1 MKRWLQKMIN
11 GPVWRRA
18 VVWAGT
24 IAGGVLLGRVD
35 LLGGIMPFGGAWVM
49 AAGMAGLPVTGAILG
64 VLVGTLTLGVSLTH
78 LTVLLPAALVFFA
91 MLVARRTQWQPGVGM
106 GILLLTAARL
116 SLLPF
121 SAFLIYDL
129 VRFAIE
135 SLLAAGS
142 CYVLCHAAQAA
153 QQRFHMKEGRQRL
166 CVTVAAAMLLCG
178 LTDAEVFGFFP
189 QYFLA
194 AGLTLW
200 AAWVGGGALG
210 AACGLG
216 VGMVLSLGGVDVSVA
231 AALGAGGLLCGVFR
245 PAGRVFCALGLLLGD
260 VVMTAWTTLFAVPAL
275 PLLETAAAALTLV
288 VVPTRPAKQFAQ
300 SILPS
305 QQERER
311 QRELKLDKLRSETV
325 ERIDCF
331 AQCLEELSGVF
342 SEAVV
347 SEAGTM
353 EDVAPL
359 LEAVA
364 DEACGDCPLFERC
377 WEKEFYV
384 TYQCFVRTLTAP
396 GKRRIILEE
405 DFPPEFRRKCRR
417 FEAVMRS
424 LRTVYSLFR
433 IKTGYRKR
441 IEESRFLV
449 GRQLSGVSRVM
460 EELAGQVDLQIR
472 FDDDAAALV
481 RQALENAG
489 VSVRSAVA
497 HQTAGGLVVN
507 AAVKGCGGKRKC
519 RNLESIISRALGY
532 PMRKA
537 PNVCKGTGTCSL
549 CFRQAAMMHVAC
561 TMRQMA
567 RETGMCGDSCV
578 HMAVEDGYF
587 MAVSDGMGTGARAA
601 MESKA
606 TISLLKK
613 FYAAGFPEDII
624 FDAIN
629 QVMLLRSASEMY
641 STVDFCKLDLV
652 AGEARFIKIGAP
664 PSFILRGSRVLS
676 VLSPSL
682 PLGIMENVTP
692 GAVRR
697 VLEDGDLVVM
707 LSDGICAETEME

>member
-1 MKRWLQKMIN
+1 
-11 GPVWRRA
+11 
-18 VVWAGT
+18 
-24 IAGGVLLGRVD
+24 
-35 LLGGIMPFGGAWVM
+35 
-49 AAGMAGLPVTGAILG
+49 
-64 VLVGTLTLGVSLTH
+64 
-78 LTVLLPAALVFFA
+78 
-91 MLVARRTQWQPGVGM
+91 
-106 GILLLTAARL
+106 
-116 SLLPF
+116 
-121 SAFLIYDL
+121 
-129 VRFAIE
+129 
-135 SLLAAGS
+135 
-142 CYVLCHAAQAA
+142 
-153 QQRFHMKEGRQRL
+153 
-166 CVTVAAAMLLCG
+166 
-178 LTDAEVFGFFP
+178 
-189 QYFLA
+189 
-194 AGLTLW
+194 
-200 AAWVGGGALG
+200 
-210 AACGLG
+210 
-216 VGMVLSLGGVDVSVA
+216 
-231 AALGAGGLLCGVFR
+231 
-245 PAGRVFCALGLLLGD
+245 
-260 VVMTAWTTLFAVPAL
+260 
-275 PLLETAAAALTLV
+275 
-288 VVPTRPAKQFAQ
+288 
-300 SILPS
+300 
-305 QQERER
+305 
-311 QRELKLDKLRSETV
+311 
-325 ERIDCF
+325 
-331 AQCLEELSGVF
+331 
-342 SEAVV
+342 
-347 SEAGTM
+347 
-353 EDVAPL
+353 
-359 LEAVA
+359 
-364 DEACGDCPLFERC
+364 
-377 WEKEFYV
+377 
-384 TYQCFVRTLTAP
+384 
-396 GKRRIILEE
+396 
-405 DFPPEFRRKCRR
+405 
-417 FEAVMRS
+417 MRS

-707 LSDGICAETEME
+707 LSDGICAETEMEWVEATLPKLNREDPEKLAEELMRRACDRFGRRDDMTVLAAQVRMPRGNTAATRERHKLVRWRARVESAAPLARREGG